1 MIYFSAVYEEE
12 RDENAPLVPE
22 NNKVLYPKLNQN
34 LPFELPDVPKSEPK
48 RSRPVLGPLSQNS
61 VEKPDYSGR
70 TKIHG
75 FSDFPEDPTKA
86 DYDNGNGT
94 CYVAKTETIP
104 KPTTQKTLTPEEQL
118 LAALSNSNT

>member
-1 MIYFSAVYEEE
+1 MYEEE

-34 LPFELPDVPKSEPK
+34 LPIELPEVPKSEPK

-86 DYDNGNGT
+86 DYNNGNGT
-94 CYVAKTETIP
+94 CYVAKTETNPIMRDP

-118 LAALSNSNT
+118 LAALANSNT